1 MLAEASPE
9 QSANDSQA
17 PVADMPPAPDPGS
30 PPTDESDEQKMTKW
44 VTKLMQDQPDA
55 PITKK
60 GARALAVEG
69 GLQDI
74 SDRGFEDR
82 VWPDA
87 IKASGVQKEKWSGGG
102 RRKNA
107 ALIAARNRRTKF

>member
-1 MLAEASPE
+1 MIPRRLSRICRQHPIR
-9 QSANDSQA
+9 
-17 PVADMPPAPDPGS
+17 VRHR
-30 PPTDESDEQKMTKW
+30 PTSSDEQKMTKW

-87 IKASGVQKEKWSGGG
+87 IKASGITEGEVVG
-102 RRKNA
+102 RRAPQKRRA
-107 ALIAARNRRTKF
+107 NRRT